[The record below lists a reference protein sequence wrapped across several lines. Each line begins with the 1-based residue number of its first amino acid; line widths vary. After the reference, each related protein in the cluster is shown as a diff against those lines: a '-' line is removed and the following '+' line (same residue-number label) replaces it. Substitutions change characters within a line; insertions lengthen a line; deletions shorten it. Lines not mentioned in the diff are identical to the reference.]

1 MIELSVAGEVRRVV
15 SVVPRNVRLYGA
27 AGMPLQQTV
36 SIVPEKE
43 FPFKILKT
51 AAQDGRNIR
60 YRLQEEHNDSRLTY
74 RLTVENR
81 KTDQGR
87 YFDRI
92 ELTTDSAH
100 KPRIHIN
107 VHGRIAAPGGVQKN

>member
-1 MIELSVAGEVRRVV
+1 MTGAVRRVV

-27 AGMPLQQTV
+27 AGQPLQQTV
-36 SIVPEKE
+36 SIVPEEE
-43 FPFKILKT
+43 FSFKIIKT
-51 AAQDGRNIR
+51 AARDGRNIR
-60 YRLQEEHNDSRLTY
+60 LHLQEEQNDSRVSY

-92 ELTTDSAH
+92 ELTTDSAY

-107 VHGRIAAPGGVQKN
+107 VHGRIGAAEAVEKN